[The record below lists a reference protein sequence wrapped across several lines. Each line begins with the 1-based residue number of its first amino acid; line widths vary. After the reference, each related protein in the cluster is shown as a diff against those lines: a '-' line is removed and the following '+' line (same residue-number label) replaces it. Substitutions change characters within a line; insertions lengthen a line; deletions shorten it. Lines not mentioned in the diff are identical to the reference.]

1 MKRYMHIYEKIRK
14 DIENG
19 AYSFGQKIP
28 SKRITAEQSGTSLIT
43 VEHAYDILIGEG
55 YIEPRERSG
64 YYVAYSDEHDF
75 SFSAE
80 DPHRKGFDEK
90 NDASGET
97 CIRDGNDGGNGYGE
111 RARECETE
119 KTQTSAEREYFPFSV
134 LASAV
139 RSTLNDYGERL
150 LSKTPNSGA
159 PELKT
164 AIKKYLARNRNVLV
178 DEKQIVIGAGAEYLY
193 GIIVELLGK
202 DNVFGIENPSYEKIE
217 KVYSARGINVEKLSL
232 LNNGIS
238 SDELKKTS
246 ANILHVTPYRSF
258 PTGATADA
266 SKKKEYLRWAEERS
280 GYIIEDDYESEFSV
294 TAKLAETIFG
304 NDKSGRVI
312 YVNTFSKTICPS
324 VRVGYMLLP
333 QTLTEKFYKTLGFYS
348 CAVPSLEQFLIAKIL
363 NDGSFERHV
372 NKVRRARRK
381 AL

>member
-1 MKRYMHIYEKIRK
+1 MAIYEKIRK
-14 DIENG
+14 DVEDG

-28 SKRITAEQSGTSLIT
+28 SKRVMAEESGASLIT
-43 VEHAYDILIGEG
+43 VEHAYEILIGEG
-55 YIEPRERSG
+55 YIESRERSG
-64 YYVAYSDEHDF
+64 YFVSYSGDNDF
-75 SFSAE
+75 SFSSYRNPRCGTVGNYRDTAHT
-80 DPHRKGFDEK
+80 DTTGVTG
-90 NDASGET
+90 S
-97 CIRDGNDGGNGYGE
+97 CDGNGDKYSD
-111 RARECETE
+111 CETE
-119 KTQTSAEREYFPFSV
+119 KPLGNAKEEYFPFSV

-164 AIKKYLARNRNVLV
+164 AIKKYLARNRGVLV
-178 DEKQIVIGAGAEYLY
+178 DERQIVVGAGAEYLY

-217 KVYSARGINVEKLSL
+217 KVYSSRGINVEKLSIL
-232 LNNGIS
+232 INGIS
-238 SDELKKTS
+238 SEELKSAS
-246 ANILHVTPYRSF
+246 ANVLHVTPYRSF

-266 SKKKEYLRWAEERS
+266 SKKKEYLRWAEERN

-333 QTLTEKFYKTLGFYS
+333 PTLTEKFYETLGFYS

-381 AL
+381 NL